1 VICVAYIASQFPS
14 SVEPYVVDEIR
25 ELRSRGIRVI
35 ACSARRPQIHASEA
49 MTAEFIEETLYLQ
62 PFRVVPLL
70 RTLWLC
76 MRRFHG
82 LRSLFKRVLLQGKE
96 SRGRRIRGLL
106 HTILGAYYAV
116 QLEGYGVE
124 HIHAHHGYFASWI
137 AMVAARML
145 DVSFSMTLHGS
156 DLLLHRAYLE
166 TKLRHCKF
174 CITVSEFNRRYI
186 LEHYPEIESS
196 KIIVRRIGVDLVR
209 ERPRVPHIHQQ
220 KTFVILSVGRLHP
233 VKDHPFLLRA
243 CAKLK
248 SHGMDFICLIAGEG
262 PERSALQR
270 MITELQL
277 ARYVELLGHLPRAQ
291 LNRYYAACDLVVL
304 TSRSEGIP
312 LVLMEAMAFGKTV
325 LAPEITGIPE
335 IVVNGRTGFLY
346 RSGSMQDFVGRL
358 EEIRESDHA
367 LVSVRRAAR
376 QHVMEKFNREKNL
389 AAFADLFVNQL
400 TGTTKGQSH
409 EDFVLQ
415 QI

>member
-1 VICVAYIASQFPS
+1 MICVAYIASQFPS

-106 HTILGAYYAV
+106 HTILGVYYAV
-116 QLEGYGVE
+116 QLEGYRVE

-166 TKLRHCKF
+166 TKLRH
-174 CITVSEFNRRYI
+174 
-186 LEHYPEIESS
+186 
-196 KIIVRRIGVDLVR
+196 
-209 ERPRVPHIHQQ
+209 
-220 KTFVILSVGRLHP
+220 
-233 VKDHPFLLRA
+233 
-243 CAKLK
+243 
-248 SHGMDFICLIAGEG
+248 
-262 PERSALQR
+262 
-270 MITELQL
+270 
-277 ARYVELLGHLPRAQ
+277 
-291 LNRYYAACDLVVL
+291 
-304 TSRSEGIP
+304 
-312 LVLMEAMAFGKTV
+312 
-325 LAPEITGIPE
+325 
-335 IVVNGRTGFLY
+335 
-346 RSGSMQDFVGRL
+346 
-358 EEIRESDHA
+358 
-367 LVSVRRAAR
+367 
-376 QHVMEKFNREKNL
+376 
-389 AAFADLFVNQL
+389 
-400 TGTTKGQSH
+400 
-409 EDFVLQ
+409 
-415 QI
+415 